1 MIYVEYVERDRFMPL
16 EIFRYLGDQSAW
28 TDPHDKLV
36 GSFGRTMRLG
46 PLPSYLAFWQCRG
59 MARLDEWEAHFRS
72 EAGLRDRHE
81 NATHRAI
88 HLQRAGCYDEIVE
101 GPAVDRDGLHYIEY
115 FAAATRVTDGALAT
129 HFKARAQR
137 HSQAT
142 LNFVLRRIGRLG
154 PEPGN
159 LAVWTCADYAA
170 LEPFARAPL
179 DDDPF
184 RPVEVG
190 VYRWFGKEIL

>member
-1 MIYVEYVERDRFMPL
+1 MIYAEYIERDRFMPL

-46 PLPSYLAFWQCRG
+46 PMPSYIAFWQCKG
-59 MARLDEWEAHFRS
+59 MARLDEWEAHFNS

-88 HLQRAGCYDEIVE
+88 HLQRGGCYDEVVE
-101 GPAVDRDGLHYIEY
+101 GPAVDRGGLHCIEF
-115 FAAATRVTDGALAT
+115 FAAPASAADGAMAG
-129 HFKARAQR
+129 HFKARAA
-137 HSQAT
+137 HSSGAV
-142 LNFVLRRIGRLG
+142 LNFVLRRIGQLG
-154 PEPGN
+154 PDPGHM
-159 LAVWTCADYAA
+159 AVWTFKDYAA
-170 LEPFARAPL
+170 LEPFARAAL

-184 RPVEVG
+184 RPAEIG
-190 VYRWFGKEIL
+190 VYRWFGKEVL